1 MHDRL
6 AMPRTAWPPR
16 RIAVHFTET
25 RPAATLHTLEML
37 QNLVE
42 SGREAQR
49 TGAWDDAL
57 ARYESALAMVPA
69 EGDAKVRADLLRWTG
84 TVHAERG
91 SLDAAIDAFEA
102 SRSTAQAIGAAEEE
116 AAADLCLANVEL
128 LRGNL
133 NEAAALYLK
142 ARELSEAAGHDR
154 LVAQIDQ
161 NLGTIA
167 NIQGNV
173 AIALLSYRSAL
184 ERYRKLGDDFTATR
198 ALNNMGMAHV
208 DLAEWE
214 AAESCFAEAAEL
226 ATKTGDTMMAG
237 KVELNTA
244 ELHIKR
250 RRYVAAAESVERSL
264 NVFHRLRAKPGIA
277 EAYKFHGIVYRE
289 TGRPEQA
296 DTHFALSL
304 GMAEACQDRLLQAE
318 TQMEWALLHLEEERK
333 QEGILYLNRAL
344 ALFQGLKASREV
356 LDIER
361 RLERLKEMYLPAVR
375 GWGAQVTEEK
385 DPYQLGHA
393 QRVADYA
400 TKLAREVGVDGWDLT
415 YLRIGAFIH
424 DLGNI
429 AVPAEVLTKS
439 DALSN
444 DERELMK
451 VHAVMGD
458 EMARQLVFP
467 DEVRPIVRNHHEE
480 WAGTG
485 YPDRLAGDDIPLGA
499 RIVAIADVYDALTS
513 PRSFRGAHSRQDAL
527 RIMERDAEKMFDP
540 NLFGTFA
547 DLVRRL

>member
-1 MHDRL
+1 
-6 AMPRTAWPPR
+6 
-16 RIAVHFTET
+16 
-25 RPAATLHTLEML
+25 ML
-37 QNLVE
+37 QKVVE
-42 SGREAQR
+42 TGREAQR
-49 TGAWDDAL
+49 TGAWDEAL
-57 ARYESALAMVPA
+57 AHYEAALAMVPA
-69 EGDAKVRADLLRWTG
+69 EGDAKLRADLLRWSG

-91 SLDAAIDAFEA
+91 SLDRAVAAFEA
-102 SRSTAQAIGAAEEE
+102 SRATAEAGGAGEE
-116 AAADLCLANVEL
+116 AAAAQLSLANVEL

-133 NEAAALYLK
+133 EEAAEQFLK
-142 ARELSEAAGHDR
+142 ARELSDQAGHDR

-184 ERYRKLGDDFTATR
+184 ERYRKLGDEFTATR

-214 AAESCFAEAAEL
+214 AAESCFQEASEL
-226 ATKTGDTMMAG
+226 AARTGDTMMAG

-250 RRYVAAAESVERSL
+250 RRYVAASASVERSL
-264 NVFHRLRAKPGIA
+264 DVFHRLRSKSGIA
-277 EAYKFHGIVYRE
+277 EAYKFFGIVYRE
-289 TGRPEQA
+289 TGKPEQA

-344 ALFQGLKASREV
+344 SLFQGMQASREV

-361 RLERLKEMYLPAVR
+361 RMDRLKEMYLPAVR
-375 GWGAQVTEEK
+375 GWGAQLTEEK
-385 DPYQLGHA
+385 DPYQVGHA

-400 TKLAREVGVDGWDLT
+400 TKLAQEVGVGGWDLT

-424 DLGNI
+424 DLGNR
-429 AVPAEVLTKS
+429 AVPAEVLSKA
-439 DALSN
+439 DALN
-444 DERELMK
+444 PDERELMQ
-451 VHAVMGD
+451 VHTIMGD
-458 EMARQLVFP
+458 SMARQLDFP
-467 DEVRPIVRNHHEE
+467 EQVRPVVRSHHEE
-480 WAGTG
+480 WTGGG
-485 YPDRLAGDDIPLGA
+485 YPDRLAGEEIPLGA
-499 RIVAIADVYDALTS
+499 RVVAIADVYDALTS
-513 PRSFRGAHSRQDAL
+513 PRSFRPSYTKSEAL
-527 RIMERDAEKMFDP
+527 DLMERDAPKMFDP

-547 DLVRRL
+547 DLVRRGGF

>member
-1 MHDRL
+1 M
-6 AMPRTAWPPR
+6 
-16 RIAVHFTET
+16 
-25 RPAATLHTLEML
+25 EML
-37 QNLVE
+37 QTLIE
-42 SGREAQR
+42 SGRDAHR
-49 TGAWDDAL
+49 TGAWDEAIAHYETAL
-57 ARYESALAMVPA
+57 TLLPA
-69 EGDAKVRADLLRWTG
+69 GSDLRVRAELLRWLG

-91 SLDAAIDAFEA
+91 DLDQASTAFHA
-102 SRSTAQAIGAAEEE
+102 SRIAAESAGAGEDE
-116 AAADLCLANVEL
+116 AAAHVCLANVEL

-133 NEAAALYLK
+133 DEASEIFLK
-142 ARELSEAAGHDR
+142 ARELSEAGGHDR

-208 DLAEWE
+208 DLSEWE

-250 RRYVAAAESVERSL
+250 RRHVAAAESVERSL

-318 TQMEWALLHLEEERK
+318 TQLEWALLHLEEERK

-344 ALFQGLKASREV
+344 LLFQGLKASREV

-385 DPYQLGHA
+385 DPHQVGHA

-451 VHAVMGD
+451 VHTVMGD